1 MPHPSRHLRG
11 FTLIE
16 LMIVVAI
23 TGILG
28 SIAIS
33 AYQTYSVRAQ
43 VAEGI
48 NLAANAKTP
57 IVDSFIVAGQA
68 PATRTSAGLSPNP
81 TDTVGNYVSSVNVV
95 NGRVDITYGN
105 MAHAAIAGRTLS
117 LTPYETPS
125 LDVAWV
131 CGNQIPGPGL
141 NPMGFSGG
149 GNQSVQVPTTV
160 EARYLPSTCR

>member
-1 MPHPSRHLRG
+1 MAISNHRETG

-23 TGILG
+23 TGILA
-28 SIAIS
+28 SLAMS

-43 VAEGI
+43 IAEGI
-48 NLAANAKTP
+48 SLAANAKTP
-57 IVDSFIVAGQA
+57 IVDSFIVLGEA
-68 PATRTSAGLSPNP
+68 PATRTAAGLSPNP
-81 TDTVGNYVSSVNVV
+81 TDTIGNYVSSVDVV

-105 MAHAAIAGRTLS
+105 RAHAAVAGRTLS
-117 LTPYETPS
+117 LTPYETAG
-125 LDVAWV
+125 LDITWI

-149 GNQSVQVPTTV
+149 GNQAVQVPTTV
-160 EARYLPSTCR
+160 EARYLPSSCR

>member
-1 MPHPSRHLRG
+1 MRTQSG

-28 SIAIS
+28 SLAIS
-33 AYQTYSVRAQ
+33 AYTTYSVRAM

-48 NLAANAKTP
+48 SLAANAKVP
-57 IVDSFIVAGQA
+57 IVDSFIVRGQA
-68 PATRTSAGLSPNP
+68 PANRASAGLTANA
-81 TDTVGNYVSSVNVV
+81 TDPQGNFVTSVAIV
-95 NGRVDITYGN
+95 NGSVDITYGN
-105 MAHAAIAGRTLS
+105 LAHAAIAGRTLS
-117 LTPYETPS
+117 LTPYETLS
-125 LDVAWV
+125 LDVVWI

-149 GNQSVQVPTTV
+149 GNQSVQIPTTV
-160 EARYLPSTCR
+160 EARFLPSSCR